1 MPAAKT
7 SIKAV
12 VICNSEASL
21 LVLFTAFSQVNV
33 DLVLKT
39 EGGRVLLQAQIKI
52 FFFFFLV
59 WLGEGRIPALMM
71 EAVLLFR
78 CLVRRCFTA
87 EEAACLHLTW

>member
-52 FFFFFLV
+52 FFFFFFGMAGGGQDPCINDGSCAPV
-59 WLGEGRIPALMM
+59 
-71 EAVLLFR
+71 
-78 CLVRRCFTA
+78 
-87 EEAACLHLTW
+87 

>member
-1 MPAAKT
+1 MLAPGEMPAAKT

-52 FFFFFLV
+52 YLFLV

-71 EAVLLFR
+71 EAVLLP
-78 CLVRRCFTA
+78 V
-87 EEAACLHLTW
+87 

>member
-52 FFFFFLV
+52 YFFFGMAGGGQDPCINDGSCAPV
-59 WLGEGRIPALMM
+59 
-71 EAVLLFR
+71 
-78 CLVRRCFTA
+78 
-87 EEAACLHLTW
+87 

>member
-12 VICNSEASL
+12 VICNNKASL
-21 LVLFTAFSQVNV
+21 LVLFTVFSQVNV
-33 DLVLKT
+33 DLLLKT

-52 FFFFFLV
+52 FFFLV
-59 WLGEGRIPALMM
+59 WLGEGKIPALMM

-78 CLVRRCFTA
+78 CLVSRCFTA
-87 EEAACLHLTW
+87 KEAACLHLSW